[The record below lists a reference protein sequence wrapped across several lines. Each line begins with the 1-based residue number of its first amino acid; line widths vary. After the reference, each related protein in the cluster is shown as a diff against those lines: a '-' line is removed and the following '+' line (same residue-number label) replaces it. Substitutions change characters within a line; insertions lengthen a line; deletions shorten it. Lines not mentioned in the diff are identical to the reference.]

1 MKRVLVLAALLPA
14 VAASLGTGVGA
25 ANAAASPRS
34 GDAHVTKDCSEY
46 TGLAGQHCTITSSSL
61 RALGPGARIVYA
73 SPADFGT
80 MTLDTDITI
89 RTSPGSAA
97 YGHCNLNLATASG
110 TCTLDGGTGK
120 FKWLHAAVDVSYDSQ
135 ANLWH
140 WDGTFEFTPHG

>member
-1 MKRVLVLAALLPA
+1 MKKLLVLAA
-14 VAASLGTGVGA
+14 VTASLATGVGA

-34 GDAHVTKDCSEY
+34 GELHMSKDCSTY

-89 RTSPGSAA
+89 TTRPGNTAF
-97 YGHCNLNLATASG
+97 GHCTLDLATASG
-110 TCTLDGGTGK
+110 LCSLSGGTGK
-120 FKWLHAAVDVSYDSQ
+120 FTWLQADVVVSYDSDTQ
-135 ANLWH
+135 LWN
-140 WDGTFEFTPHG
+140 WDGTFAFTPHD